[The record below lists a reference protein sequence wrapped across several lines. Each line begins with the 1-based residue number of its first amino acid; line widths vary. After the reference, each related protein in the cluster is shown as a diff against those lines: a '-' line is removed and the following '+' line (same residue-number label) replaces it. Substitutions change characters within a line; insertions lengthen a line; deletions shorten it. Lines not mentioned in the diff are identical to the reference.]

1 MYDSK
6 NNKKSEE
13 KGSKTTYKSSKY
25 LKVINDKYVF

>member
-6 NNKKSEE
+6 NNKKKE